1 MVNKEMAWLV
11 TGAST
16 LFIVGTDVFI
26 VSPILPS
33 IAAEFDVSPSLAG
46 WLVAVMAIMYAC
58 GSPLMG
64 ALFDRLQERRGL
76 ILWSG
81 LTGLSLANLW
91 TGSTS
96 SFEMLLISR
105 ALAGLSLAAIAP
117 CVYAFISDLAP
128 VHRRAA
134 WLSVIVSGN
143 LTGLW
148 AGTPLGTLLA
158 EGWGWRSP
166 FWLIAALSFLLAW
179 INLVIWPKQN
189 HSTPLPVSITPAPT
203 TLMLR
208 SMLVTVFWATAMY
221 AVYTY
226 LGTALIEDSQLT
238 SSQLA
243 SSLIAYGLGAM
254 LGSLNGGR
262 MADRWGAKNVS
273 SASLLGLVLLLGA
286 VGLFYQYAG
295 WLYLLLF
302 AWAFG
307 GYAFVPAYQSRL
319 SVEYP
324 HHLGLIMAWNIT
336 GMYIGMTMG
345 AYLGGPI
352 YQLAGFSNLAYLSA
366 AVALV
371 ASLCSLR
378 PAPQKKEAARAAPN
392 HFS

>member
-1 MVNKEMAWLV
+1 MVNKETSWLV
-11 TGAST
+11 TGAFT

-26 VSPILPS
+26 VSPLLPS
-33 IAAEFDVSPSLAG
+33 IATEFGVSPSIAG

-64 ALFDRLQERRGL
+64 ALFDRLKERRSL

-81 LTGLSLANLW
+81 LIGLSLANLW
-91 TGSTS
+91 TGTTS

-105 ALAGLSLAAIAP
+105 AVAGLSLAAIAP

-128 VHRRAA
+128 AQRRAA

-158 EGWGWRSP
+158 ESWDWRSP
-166 FWLIAALSFLLAW
+166 FWLIAALSFFLAW
-179 INLVIWPKQN
+179 VNLFIWPKQKR
-189 HSTPLPVSITPAPT
+189 STPLAVSSVPAPT
-203 TLMLR
+203 SLMLR
-208 SMLVTVFWATAMY
+208 SMLVTVFWAVAMY

-226 LGTALIEDSQLT
+226 LGTALTEDSRLT

-262 MADRWGAKNVS
+262 MADRWGAKTVS
-273 SASLLGLVLLLGA
+273 SASLWGLVLLLFG
-286 VGLFYQYAG
+286 VGLFYQYSS

-336 GMYIGMTMG
+336 GMYIGMTLG
-345 AYLGGPI
+345 AYLGGPV
-352 YQLAGFSNLAYLSA
+352 YQLYGFSTLAYLSA
-366 AVALV
+366 TVALV

-378 PAPQKKEAARAAPN
+378 PAPQKKEAARRVPS